1 MKSTMQEP
9 TFEERL
15 DRMQDELFSGM
26 KRFEQPVV
34 RMTARFAPRFAEF
47 VPERPAMMA
56 PMPKFG
62 WMVDRGLAF
71 RKRMVDEQAKFVRSM
86 MKALDPVMVKV
97 DHIAETEPVKAPT
110 PIRHAARPAPRRARP
125 AA

>member
-1 MKSTMQEP
+1 MKSTMHEP
-9 TFEERL
+9 TFEERF

-34 RMTARFAPRFAEF
+34 RMTERFAPRFAEI
-47 VPERPAMMA
+47 VPERPGMMA
-56 PMPKFG
+56 PMPKVA

-86 MKALDPVMVKV
+86 MKALHPVMVKL
-97 DHIAETEPVKAPT
+97 DHVAETEPVKAPT
-110 PIRHAARPAPRRARP
+110 PIRHAARPAARRARNV
-125 AA
+125 A

>member
-1 MKSTMQEP
+1 MKSTMHEP

-15 DRMQDELFSGM
+15 DRMQDELFSGI

-34 RMTARFAPRFAEF
+34 RMTTRFAPRFAEF
-47 VPERPAMMA
+47 VPERPAMLA

-62 WMVDRGLAF
+62 WMVDRGLTF

-86 MKALDPVMVKV
+86 VKALDPVMVKL
-97 DHIAETEPVKAPT
+97 DHVAETEPVKAPT
-110 PIRHAARPAPRRARP
+110 PIRQAPRQASRRPRRA
-125 AA
+125 A